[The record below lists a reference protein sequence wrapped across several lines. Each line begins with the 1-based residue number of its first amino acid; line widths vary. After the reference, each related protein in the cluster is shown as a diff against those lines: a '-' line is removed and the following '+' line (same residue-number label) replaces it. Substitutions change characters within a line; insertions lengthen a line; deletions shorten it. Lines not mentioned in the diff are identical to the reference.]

1 MKACSPSNESF
12 LGQTSAFR
20 SAYRVFPTGSLNSGL
35 SLGTHL
41 WACPFDLSVAGWGP
55 SYIFRRRQV
64 SCTLIGVRA
73 HPEIVRLMALVTR
86 VLVAVWARKGAGFI
100 LLAPSPRV
108 PHLPA
113 ESIPG
118 EGGL

>member
-1 MKACSPSNESF
+1 M
-12 LGQTSAFR
+12 
-20 SAYRVFPTGSLNSGL
+20 
-35 SLGTHL
+35 
-41 WACPFDLSVAGWGP
+41 AGWGP

-64 SCTLIGVRA
+64 SCTLIGVRV
-73 HPEIVRLMALVTR
+73 HPGIVRPTALVPS
-86 VLVAVWARKGAGFI
+86 VLVAMWARKGAGFI

-113 ESIPG
+113 ERIPG